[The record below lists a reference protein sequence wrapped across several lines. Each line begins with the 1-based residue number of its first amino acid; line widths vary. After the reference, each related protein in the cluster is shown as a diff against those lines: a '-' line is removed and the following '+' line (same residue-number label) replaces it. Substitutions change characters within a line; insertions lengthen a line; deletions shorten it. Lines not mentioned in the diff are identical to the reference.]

1 MEKLYKTANIP
12 YVIAHFPDFYGP
24 YVENSLL
31 NFTLRDMAKNK
42 KAQFVGNLTMARE
55 HIFTP
60 DGAKAL
66 VHLAENENA
75 YYQNWNIPAYD
86 KITGKE
92 IINIVRT
99 LINSHSKVST
109 VSTNMLRFVG
119 IVNKQMREF
128 VEMQYLNE
136 DPVILDGEK
145 YEKIIGALPKTNYE
159 EGIRRTLESMGCF
172 DN

>member
-1 MEKLYKTANIP
+1 MAHMLKILYLI
-12 YVIAHFPDFYGP
+12 
-24 YVENSLL
+24 
-31 NFTLRDMAKNK
+31 LRCVTWSKIK
-42 KAQFVGNLTMARE
+42 KAQFVGNPTIARE
-55 HIFTP
+55 HMYTP

-66 VHLAENENA
+66 VQLAENEKA

-86 KITGKE
+86 TITGNE

-109 VSTNMLRFVG
+109 VSKNMLRLVG

-145 YEKIIGALPKTNYE
+145 YERIIGPLPKTNYE
-159 EGIRRTLESMGCF
+159 EGIRRTLESMECF
-172 DN
+172 TN